1 MRTGNKATRD
11 KAIPFISNPL
21 SINATSGYGMLT
33 APQNLTTAPF
43 IAAVP
48 MTTPEKADIVEAYL
62 YMEMTAPSDKP
73 LKVRLAIGRFTEL
86 SGGVLRI
93 IPETSYL
100 EAYIDQEH
108 RKIAGTDAPFEVAAN
123 GTLIIDA
130 DLTRNLLKRGDTGF
144 SEDAFVLLVVFDST
158 TDAPDNN
165 DGYSLDKF
173 KLSCTAQMG
182 LGT

>member
-1 MRTGNKATRD
+1 
-11 KAIPFISNPL
+11 
-21 SINATSGYGMLT
+21 MLT
-33 APQNLTTAPF
+33 GPQQLTTPPY

-48 MTTPEKADIVEAYL
+48 MTTPEKADITEAYL

-86 SGGVLRI
+86 SGGILRI
-93 IPETSYL
+93 IPETSYS
-100 EAYIDQEH
+100 ETFINEQH
-108 RKIAGTDAPFEVAAN
+108 RKIAGTEDPFEVAAN
-123 GTLIIDA
+123 GTLFIDA
-130 DLTRNLLKRGDTGF
+130 DLTRNLLKRGETGF
-144 SEDAFVLLVVFDST
+144 SEDAFVLLVVFDT
-158 TDAPDNN
+158 ATDVPDNN

>member
-1 MRTGNKATRD
+1 MVGS
-11 KAIPFISNPL
+11 PQFL
-21 SINATSGYGMLT
+21 TSSPY
-33 APQNLTTAPF
+33 

-48 MTTPEKADIVEAYL
+48 MTTPEKADVIEAYL

-73 LKVRLAIGRFTEL
+73 LKVRLGIGQFTEL
-86 SGGVLRI
+86 SGGILRI
-93 IPETSYL
+93 IPETSYSAAYL
-100 EAYIDQEH
+100 EQQH
-108 RKIAGTDAPFEVAAN
+108 RKIAGTEDPFEIAAN

-130 DLTRNLLKRGDTGF
+130 DLSRNLLKRGETGF
-144 SEDAFVLLVVFDST
+144 SEDAFVLLVIFESA
-158 TDAPDNN
+158 TDAPDTN